1 MGQPTIKKKVIIF
14 IIFIWVSPET
24 NYFCVPSEIR
34 TPVYKVYLGHKE
46 NIYGGVRSDGGRE
59 DCQQESYTASHQR
72 GQPEL
77 TTVETL
83 GNSIA
88 FIPENVPTLG
98 VMG

>member
-1 MGQPTIKKKVIIF
+1 MGFPRNKLF
-14 IIFIWVSPET
+14 LCVS
-24 NYFCVPSEIR
+24 SEIR

-46 NIYGGVRSDGGRE
+46 NIYGGVGSDGGRE

-88 FIPENVPTLG
+88 FIPKNVPTLG